1 MRATILLALVAIAVA
16 QSTLPVS
23 VVGDATYRVFGPICS
38 GAGAI
43 PAGNKCPVKG
53 DEAIE
58 SCLPSLPSFAN
69 GKCVAPVDAVC
80 QKIPSGAWGCV
91 WPSGAKPGPRAATT
105 EIPRPRYTTI
115 APNATNSTG
124 ASNATKATKSFW
136 GLLEE
141 LFY

>member
-23 VVGDATYRVFGPICS
+23 VVGDATYKVFGPICS

-43 PAGNKCPVKG
+43 PAGNKCPIKG

-91 WPSGAKPGPRAATT
+91 WPSGAKPGPPAVTT
-105 EIPRPRYTTI
+105 AFPRPTTL
-115 APNATNSTG
+115 APNSTNST
-124 ASNATKATKSFW
+124 NATKTNGTRSNDTITAPPTTKKP
-136 GLLEE
+136 
-141 LFY
+141 